1 MVSCRKPVCMI
12 NRHLTRFCKQNI
24 ATCKKCR
31 TEIVN
36 TIVPRRPTNFRGFR
50 CFQRTIRIYE
60 FLLTALSH
68 IHVRRSAANNN
79 LKRGIL
85 GIPTYHK
92 NIPTCRA
99 VSSTSMTKI
108 PPIGAITAATCL
120 KAGSWETFR
129 KEFFV
134 LKPLFREGPEW
145 RRATPWDLFVFA
157 KHLLLIL
164 YFYVVTVL
172 LNSHRL
178 ALSS

>member
-1 MVSCRKPVCMI
+1 MI

-92 NIPTCRA
+92 KHTYMPRCVIDIDDEDPTYRGHYC
-99 VSSTSMTKI
+99 
-108 PPIGAITAATCL
+108 G
-120 KAGSWETFR
+120 
-129 KEFFV
+129 
-134 LKPLFREGPEW
+134 
-145 RRATPWDLFVFA
+145 DLP
-157 KHLLLIL
+157 
-164 YFYVVTVL
+164 
-172 LNSHRL
+172 
-178 ALSS
+178 